1 MNIKNWHGCCSSL
14 RQYQFVARYPHG
26 GGVRSG
32 WPPLLLEGL
41 RHVRAGT
48 GV

>member
-26 GGVRSG
+26 GGSDPDDRRCFLKDCG
-32 WPPLLLEGL
+32 MCELAQG
-41 RHVRAGT
+41 
-48 GV
+48 